1 MPLVK
6 PHNFVHTDDYL
17 VLEDE
22 SGRIKLGG
30 SVLSPSVYVTGIFVS
45 PMVV

>member
-6 PHNFVHTDDYL
+6 PHNFVHADNYL

-22 SGRIKLGG
+22 SGRIKLAGG
-30 SVLSPSVYVTGIFVS
+30 SVLSPSVYVTGILFCQ
-45 PMVV
+45 